1 MKNIKIY
8 FTLFM
13 LVLFG
18 VSCFEDDSNY
28 EYNTLKRH
36 VMCFYITGGTA
47 YWGEPIIAYPSKV
60 RGNYGI
66 FKKNE
71 VLDSTYANRLRWE
84 YFCPKLS
91 SDPYTPICTT
101 MVLNMDLWKHE
112 NVVMNTNYEVLL
124 RATDSLGNYY
134 DYTFNIKYNYKYTGG
149 WFVLTKEG
157 GNSVVSLATQSGSDW
172 TINHDLRAL
181 MGEPALG
188 TNPTGLCGGSSSI
201 YPDGIYVFQS
211 PEAVALNSN
220 TYATATTITDM
231 FQGGNVPAGLD
242 PITIKKVNHGSLGVI
257 WNRDGKLYSKMF
269 AQNKWANELFS
280 QKTVRYNGVDMSCQF
295 LLEGATQ
302 DFCVYD
308 DKLHGFYG
316 VCGAWVYQTGY
327 VFPIK
332 GPSGNKNLENPL
344 PEPNDLS
351 AFDVLHAESL
361 GGSDGSVRSILK
373 EKATGKIYFYQFD
386 FSWDDFW
393 YNDIAAAN
401 KLEFIE
407 ITGDANYFT
416 DGTLYAFTYSD
427 PYLFFVPESS
437 KKDLYYMDKNT
448 GRIALFMSLPAEIT
462 RIKFQGSSNSVLG
475 VACKDNKLYIL
486 NVADTNFDSSDEEKI
501 TTTLDFS
508 TYGEIVDFYKK

>member
-1 MKNIKIY
+1 
-8 FTLFM
+8 
-13 LVLFG
+13 
-18 VSCFEDDSNY
+18 
-28 EYNTLKRH
+28 
-36 VMCFYITGGTA
+36 
-47 YWGEPIIAYPSKV
+47 
-60 RGNYGI
+60 
-66 FKKNE
+66 
-71 VLDSTYANRLRWE
+71 
-84 YFCPKLS
+84 
-91 SDPYTPICTT
+91 
-101 MVLNMDLWKHE
+101 
-112 NVVMNTNYEVLL
+112 
-124 RATDSLGNYY
+124 
-134 DYTFNIKYNYKYTGG
+134 
-149 WFVLTKEG
+149 
-157 GNSVVSLATQSGSDW
+157 
-172 TINHDLRAL
+172 

-188 TNPTGLCGGSSSI
+188 TNPTGLFGGSSDI
-201 YPDGIYVFQS
+201 YPDGIYIAQD
-211 PEAVALNSN
+211 PEIVAVNTN
-220 TYATATTITDM
+220 TYTTTTTLTDM
-231 FQGGNVPAGLD
+231 FQGGNIPAGID
-242 PITIKKVNHGSLGVI
+242 PITIKKVSHGSLGVI

-280 QKTVRYNGVDMSCQF
+280 QKTVQYNGEDINCRF

-302 DFCVYD
+302 DVCVYD

-475 VACKDNKLYIL
+475 VACKDNKLHIL